1 VSDWLIKPFTAA
13 HARTMI
19 RKWLLRTASKS
30 IKGAIPADQEQRL
43 RPLRVRHAAKS
54 IGSDRSLLRVPQ
66 KRAYERDPAISS
78 DKSALLWMY
87 GREIASFDTPT
98 FSKKLGE
105 IIARAT
111 STPQTSSRSR

>member
-1 VSDWLIKPFTAA
+1 
-13 HARTMI
+13 
-19 RKWLLRTASKS
+19 
-30 IKGAIPADQEQRL
+30 
-43 RPLRVRHAAKS
+43 
-54 IGSDRSLLRVPQ
+54 
-66 KRAYERDPAISS
+66 
-78 DKSALLWMY
+78 MY